1 MSEWPMRTLG
11 EIVAEGGGF
20 IRTGPFGSQLHQSDY
35 VDDPNGIPV
44 VMPKDM
50 AQGRV
55 DRSTIA
61 RIDQNTADRLSHH
74 LLEEGDIALS
84 RRGDVGR
91 SAWIGPD
98 DLPLLC
104 GTGSMRVHPGVPV
117 SVHSDYLR
125 YFFRSRLAIDYLEG
139 QAVGATMPNLNAGI
153 VTGMPVPILPLKLQ
167 VIAAEVLRSLE
178 DLFENNR
185 RRVEVLEEMARAIYR
200 EWFVRFRYPGHEDV
214 PLVDSP
220 LGQTPE
226 EWQVAVAG
234 ELQKQG
240 VLEIGDGYR
249 AKNAEMS
256 SDGVGLPFV
265 RVANV
270 QDGYLALEGADALP
284 PDYADRLRSKISVAG
299 DVVISMK
306 GTVGRQ
312 ALVQDW
318 HPKLAYSPQVSFWRS
333 LDVVAISS
341 VYLYEWIRSED
352 FVQQCA
358 AVKGATDMAD
368 YVNLTDQRRM
378 RLLVPPRSV
387 MAAFTERVA
396 PVLRLVGHLRAQAAS
411 LASLRDLLLPKLVT
425 GQIDVSHLDLDALT
439 EVATA

>member
-1 MSEWPMRTLG
+1 MRTLG

-20 IRTGPFGSQLHQSDY
+20 IRTGPFGLQLHQSDY

-167 VIAAEVLRSLE
+167 VIAAKVLRSLE
-178 DLFENNR
+178 DLIENNR

-220 LGQTPE
+220 LGPIPDG
-226 EWQVAVAG
+226 WQVQPFSELASFVNGFAFKPSHWGNAG
-234 ELQKQG
+234 RPIIKIKQLKQG
-240 VLEIGDGYR
+240 VTPDTPRCEPASIAEKYWIEPGDLLFSWSADLGVCRWSDEPGLLNQHLFVVTPNEGVSVAFLHHALDGAMPQFWDR
-249 AKNAEMS
+249 AQGTTMRHIKRS
-256 SDGVGLPFV
+256 
-265 RVANV
+265 
-270 QDGYLALEGADALP
+270 ALSEVTTSLP
-284 PDYADRLRSKISVAG
+284 PDGL
-299 DVVISMK
+299 
-306 GTVGRQ
+306 
-312 ALVQDW
+312 
-318 HPKLAYSPQVSFWRS
+318 
-333 LDVVAISS
+333 
-341 VYLYEWIRSED
+341 IR
-352 FVQQCA
+352 
-358 AVKGATDMAD
+358 
-368 YVNLTDQRRM
+368 R
-378 RLLVPPRSV
+378 
-387 MAAFTERVA
+387 FTEVVNPIDQEASVLGQRTRNLVA
-396 PVLRLVGHLRAQAAS
+396 
-411 LASLRDLLLPKLVT
+411 LRDLLLPKLVT

-439 EVATA
+439 EAPVA

>member
-1 MSEWPMRTLG
+1 MKMADVMAEFYDGPHATPPPADDGPVYLGIKNLTDSGALDLSEVRHIAEEDFGRWTKRVTPQPDDIVFTYEATLHRYALIPDG
-11 EIVAEGGGF
+11 FRGCLGRRLALIRPDRSVVNPRYLHLAMLGPEWRATVSERIISGSTVDRVPIITFPDFPIALPPLPIQERVAEILGA
-20 IRTGPFGSQLHQSDY
+20 I
-35 VDDPNGIPV
+35 
-44 VMPKDM
+44 
-50 AQGRV
+50 
-55 DRSTIA
+55 
-61 RIDQNTADRLSHH
+61 
-74 LLEEGDIALS
+74 GDLI
-84 RRGDVGR
+84 
-91 SAWIGPD
+91 
-98 DLPLLC
+98 
-104 GTGSMRVHPGVPV
+104 
-117 SVHSDYLR
+117 
-125 YFFRSRLAIDYLEG
+125 
-139 QAVGATMPNLNAGI
+139 
-153 VTGMPVPILPLKLQ
+153 
-167 VIAAEVLRSLE
+167 
-178 DLFENNR
+178 ENNR

-200 EWFVRFRYPGHEDV
+200 EWFVRFRYPGHEAV

-220 LGQTPE
+220 LGPMPDG
-226 EWQVAVAG
+226 WQVAVSG

-256 SDGVGLPFV
+256 PDGLGLPFV

-270 QDGYLALEGADALP
+270 RDGYLSLDGADALP
-284 PDYADRLRSKISVAG
+284 SEYADRLRSKVSVPG

-318 HPKLAYSPQVSFWRS
+318 DPRLAYSPQVSFWRS
-333 LDVVAISS
+333 LDTAAISS
-341 VYLYEWIRSED
+341 AYLYEWIRSED

-378 RLLVPPRSV
+378 RLLVPSESV
-387 MAAFTERVA
+387 MAAFTARVA
-396 PVLRLVGHLRAQAAS
+396 PVLRLVGYLRAQAVS

-425 GQIDVSHLDLDALT
+425 GQIDVSRVDLDALT